1 MIQPTDQAETA
12 APAHNGVLDMALEW
26 ALEET
31 SATAGS
37 IALYDER
44 LHGLLLLASHGYP
57 PAFDRYHEAPWPAG
71 KGIVG
76 RVLRSGEPALVP
88 DVSRD
93 PDHYAVLP
101 GTHSHLSVPIRHKEQ
116 VIGVIALESQVPA
129 RFNDKDLTF
138 LQRLAVHVAIAIE
151 NTSLHQQTKEGDRE
165 KLEFIDFVAHE
176 LKQPMTAMRGYTRM
190 LMMGIGGEMND
201 TQAQFV
207 GVILANVDRMDK
219 LVNDLLEISRLEA
232 GRIKLDR
239 APVSLQDVVD
249 ETIANTHTESET
261 RNHQLEVEVPAD
273 LPSALGDRDRL
284 IQILTNLVRNACMYT
299 PEGGTI
305 RITAGGRETADI
317 PPDYLLVSV
326 SDTGIGMSPEDL
338 ANLQG
343 KFFRADQAMVRAQQ
357 GTGLGVSISRGLV
370 ELHGGQ
376 LIVESKVGKGSTFR
390 FTVPIAEADGE

>member
-1 MIQPTDQAETA
+1 MIQPANQAETA

-101 GTHSHLSVPIRHKEQ
+101 GTHSHLSVPIRHKEH

-249 ETIANTHTESET
+249 ETIANIRTESET
-261 RNHQLEVEVPAD
+261 RNHQLEVEFPAD

-326 SDTGIGMSPEDL
+326 SDTGIGISPEDL
-338 ANLQG
+338 TNLQG

-376 LIVESKVGKGSTFR
+376 LVVESKVGKGSTFG